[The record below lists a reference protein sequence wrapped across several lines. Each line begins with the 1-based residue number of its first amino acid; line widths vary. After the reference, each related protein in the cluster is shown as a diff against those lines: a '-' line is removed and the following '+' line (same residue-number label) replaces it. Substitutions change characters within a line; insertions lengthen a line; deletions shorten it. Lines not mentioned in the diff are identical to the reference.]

1 MSFVKKK
8 KWKNEKMNF
17 RKKWGKNNYEKKLLG
32 KIIFFFF
39 FGKLSF
45 PVKFVFELLQVETVE
60 NERLFFK
67 KPILVTIILQ
77 LAQFFVMCTSGH
89 SFNWQANDFSL
100 VAKTFPFMISR
111 ASGKNPLLFF
121 FDQFFPHCWLTLC
134 KHTRVYMNG
143 TRSSLWIWMS
153 TKIRNS
159 KRFFRSSYKNDRV
172 ILKAHANFPSN
183 CTVNKK
189 IWKSNRKIK
198 IFTNFP

>member
-1 MSFVKKK
+1 MSFP
-8 KWKNEKMNF
+8 
-17 RKKWGKNNYEKKLLG
+17 L
-32 KIIFFFF
+32 
-39 FGKLSF
+39 
-45 PVKFVFELLQVETVE
+45 KFVFEVLQQVETVE

-77 LAQFFVMCTSGH
+77 LAQFYVAQCRRNFTGH

-159 KRFFRSSYKNDRV
+159 KRFFRSNIRYKSAREFSV
-172 ILKAHANFPSN
+172 
-183 CTVNKK
+183 
-189 IWKSNRKIK
+189 KSERKTQR
-198 IFTNFP
+198 F